1 MGDGA
6 KWIED
11 QMARIFGNQVKY
23 LVDFYH
29 TSEYLAKA
37 AEHSW
42 TSQKV
47 EWRQEQQQLL
57 KQSKHQDVL
66 DGLRKRLPID
76 FEKQQESKKSK
87 RKSKERL
94 SEEKVEETPVEKCY
108 RYISN
113 RQNNNGDWNRY
124 WNAQNAA

>member
-1 MGDGA
+1 MKVA
-6 KWIED
+6 NERLRPFSSS
-11 QMARIFGNQVKY
+11 AQVKCRSYSYY
-23 LVDFYH
+23 LQRAIVDFGADV
-29 TSEYLAKA
+29 SFQEA
-37 AEHSW
+37 
-42 TSQKV
+42 QKKL
-47 EWRQEQQQLL
+47 LL